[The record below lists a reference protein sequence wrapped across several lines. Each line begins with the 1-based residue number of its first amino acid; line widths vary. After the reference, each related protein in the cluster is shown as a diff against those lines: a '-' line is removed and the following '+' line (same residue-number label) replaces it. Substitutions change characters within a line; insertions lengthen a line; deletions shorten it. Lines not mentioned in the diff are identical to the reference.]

1 MSDDPLGCANLK
13 SSFASAWSLEIW
25 PTWIMDL
32 CWPPWQ
38 HFIWPIFFTCCW
50 LLPALVAFSIISGY
64 PGAPRGKGR
73 AAQCPCK
80 CWWPQKDEVIT
91 LKCDPLWYYEAWKA
105 PPRMKATSRNQINAG
120 LHHMSW
126 CDMLWLASKSG
137 YSIHSTNA
145 FPAGSHW
152 CQKWAWTSSF
162 SHSCNHPG
170 LNFYRDS
177 KSG

>member
-1 MSDDPLGCANLK
+1 MDHGPLLATVTALHL
-13 SSFASAWSLEIW
+13 AYL
-25 PTWIMDL
+25 
-32 CWPPWQ
+32 
-38 HFIWPIFFTCCW
+38 FTCCW

-64 PGAPRGKGR
+64 PAAPRGKGR

-91 LKCDPLWYYEAWKA
+91 LKCDPLWYYEAWKDP

-126 CDMLWLASKSG
+126 CDMLWLASKYG
-137 YSIHSTNA
+137 YWIHSTNA

-162 SHSCNHPG
+162 SHSWFTLGWTFTMTPN
-170 LNFYRDS
+170 RDS
-177 KSG
+177 C

>member
-1 MSDDPLGCANLK
+1 MCKFEKLLCISLVIGNPTNMDRGPLLATVTALHL
-13 SSFASAWSLEIW
+13 AYL
-25 PTWIMDL
+25 
-32 CWPPWQ
+32 
-38 HFIWPIFFTCCW
+38 FTCCW

-126 CDMLWLASKSG
+126 LICYGWLPNMAIQFIRPTHFRMEVLDPEMG
-137 YSIHSTNA
+137 MNLVLHS
-145 FPAGSHW
+145 FMI
-152 CQKWAWTSSF
+152 
-162 SHSCNHPG
+162 HPG
-170 LNFYRDS
+170 LNFYHDS